1 MKRVI
6 PPIQGL
12 PPDGWL
18 FNPKGMPKPLN
29 CSWCD
34 SDLVDDGNLLLCP
47 GCDLLDRRKSA

>member
-1 MKRVI
+1 MKREI
-6 PPIQGL
+6 PPSVNGL

-34 SDLVDDGNLLLCP
+34 DELVQGEFLLLCP
-47 GCDLLDRRKSA
+47 TCDLLERRPA